1 MLSHVDAEFYGN
13 GSFAI
18 KPFISVEVL
27 SFIDMREW
35 QERFLFEGESE
46 GGVFSALRELSIIN
60 CPKLSKDLPNQLS
73 SLITPEIRHCQ

>member
-1 MLSHVDAEFYGN
+1 MLSSMGMVLSQLSL
-13 GSFAI
+13 SFLL
-18 KPFISVEVL
+18 EVL

>member
-18 KPFISVEVL
+18 KPFISLEVL
-27 SFIDMREW
+27 SFTDKREW
-35 QERFLFEGESE
+35 QEWFLFEGKSE

-73 SLITPEIRHCQ
+73 SLTTLEIRHCQ

>member
-18 KPFISVEVL
+18 KPFISLEVL

-35 QERFLFEGESE
+35 QEWFLFEGESE
-46 GGVFSALRELSIIN
+46 GEFSLLFGSF
-60 CPKLSKDLPNQLS
+60 P
-73 SLITPEIRHCQ
+73 